1 VKKNEL
7 PEKNRNTYV
16 AIMAGGI
23 GSRFWPLSRVNYP
36 KQFLDILG
44 TGKTLIQHTYERFA
58 KMVPPENIYVVTA
71 NEYMGI
77 TKEQLP
83 NIPKQNILGEPF
95 RKNTAPCIA
104 YISFKLQQ
112 INPEGSLIIA
122 PADHLIL
129 QEDTFLSICCDALHF
144 VNHFNALVT
153 IGIKP
158 TYPNTGYGYIQ
169 HEGIEVTPS
178 VYKVK
183 TFTEKPNKQLAE
195 TFISSGDFLWNSGIF
210 VWQIKSGLEG
220 FHKHLPEIYEVFQA
234 EQDKLNTDEEK
245 IALEA
250 IYPQCTNI
258 SIDFGVMEKANNVYV
273 IPGDFGW
280 SDLGTWNSAWENM
293 EKDYL
298 ENAVAGDNV
307 IVFDAT
313 KCVVHVP
320 NEKLVVLQGL
330 DDYIVADTKDVLLI
344 CKKENEQEIKE
355 YVAEVKRN
363 KGDKFM

>member
-1 VKKNEL
+1 MQNKDQNI
-7 PEKNRNTYV
+7 YV

-23 GSRFWPLSRVNYP
+23 GSRFWPLSRVNHP

-44 TGKTLIQHTYERFA
+44 TGKTLIQQTFERFL
-58 KMVPPENIYVVTA
+58 KLVPIENIYVVTA
-71 NEYMGI
+71 NEYLNV
-77 TKEQLP
+77 TQEQLP
-83 NIPKQNILGEPF
+83 DIPKENILTEPF

-112 INPEGSLIIA
+112 LNPEASLIVA

-129 QEDTFLSICCDALHF
+129 NEDKFLDLCQEATRF
-144 VNHFNALVT
+144 VNHFNALIT
-153 IGIKP
+153 IGITP

-183 TFTEKPNKQLAE
+183 TFTEKPNRELAQ

-210 VWQIKSGLEG
+210 VWQVKSGIEA
-220 FHKHLPEIYEVFQA
+220 FRKHMSEMYELFMG
-234 EQDKLNTDEEK
+234 ELDKMNTPEEK
-245 IALEA
+245 QAIEN
-250 IYPQCTNI
+250 IYPLCTTI
-258 SIDFGVMEKANNVYV
+258 SIDFGVMEKADNVYV
-273 IPGDFGW
+273 IPGNFGW

-298 ENAVAGDNV
+298 ENAVAGSNV

-313 KCVVHVP
+313 KCVVNVP
-320 NEKLVVLQGL
+320 DGKLVVLQGL
-330 DDYIVADTKDVLLI
+330 DDFIVADTKDVLLI
-344 CKKENEQEIKE
+344 CRKEKEQEIKD

-363 KGDKFM
+363 KGDKFL